1 MLLTPIAFVWNLFW
15 SMAAGLFGL
24 IWWVIQQ
31 IWLVKFIWIVLMT
44 AANVIFMCISYY
56 SLHRD
61 YTLKNSLGFFLMF
74 AVLVVGT
81 LLFNKFLVH

>member
-1 MLLTPIAFVWNLFW
+1 MLFTPIAFVWNLFW
-15 SMAAGLFGL
+15 SMAASIFGL

-44 AANVIFMCISYY
+44 AANFILMFIIYY
-56 SLHRD
+56 SLRRD
-61 YTLKNSLGFFLMF
+61 YTLKNSLGFFLIF

-81 LLFNKFLVH
+81 LLFNKFLVD